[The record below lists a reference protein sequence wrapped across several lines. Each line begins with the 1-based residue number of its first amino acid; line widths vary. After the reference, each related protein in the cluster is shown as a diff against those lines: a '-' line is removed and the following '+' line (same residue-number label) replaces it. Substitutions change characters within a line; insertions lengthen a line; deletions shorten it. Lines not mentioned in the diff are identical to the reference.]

1 MRNSASPGTHPERA
15 PYRRALRAG
24 ALVLLT
30 LAPAACSGKAP
41 GRTAAAADSLVLGL
55 PIPLTDGAGN
65 ADIYG
70 ENARLG
76 AELAQREI
84 NANGGVG
91 GRPVAFRVLDDE
103 GDGQTA
109 IRVADELADAGVVA
123 VVGHVYSGATLAAA
137 NIYEEREVPA
147 VATTATSPDI
157 TALGPWIFRL
167 ASSDSANAV
176 QLAQAARAMGL
187 RTEVLYVNED
197 YGRGLARVFTSAYR
211 AAGGT
216 LSGTAPYLE
225 STPDFRPYL
234 ERLRSRG
241 AGLVF
246 VAGNEAGAA
255 RLIAQARELGV
266 NARFMGGDG
275 IEALTDRG
283 ATFDGTLVGMLF
295 HRDATDE
302 AKRFTREYRAAFKRD
317 PDSVAALTYDAVHLL
332 ARGMAEGHTSRRAL
346 RRWLESVGTE
356 GGAPA
361 FDGAGGR
368 VAFDEN
374 GDPQDKQFF
383 VGSIQ
388 NGGIQL
394 SRGVQ

>member
-15 PYRRALRAG
+15 PHRRALRAG
-24 ALVLLT
+24 ALVLLA

-41 GRTAAAADSLVLGL
+41 GRTTSAADSLVLGL

-65 ADIYG
+65 ADVYG

-84 NANGGVG
+84 NAKGGVN

-103 GDGQTA
+103 GDKESA
-109 IRVADELADAGVVA
+109 IPVAEQLAASGALA
-123 VVGHVYSGATLAAA
+123 VVGHVYSGPTISTSD
-137 NIYEEREVPA
+137 IYQQAEIPV

-176 QLAQAARAMGL
+176 QLAQVARDVDL
-187 RTEVLYVNED
+187 RAEVLYVNDD
-197 YGRGLARVFTSAYR
+197 YGRGLARVFGSAFR
-211 AAGGT
+211 SGGGT
-216 LSGTAPYLE
+216 VTGAAPYLE
-225 STPDFRPYL
+225 DTPDFGPYL
-234 ERLRSRG
+234 ERLRRRD
-241 AGLVF
+241 AGVVF

-255 RLIAQARELGV
+255 RLIAQARQMGMGV
-266 NARFMGGDG
+266 RFLGGDG
-275 IEALTDRG
+275 IEALTGRG
-283 ATFDGTLVGMLF
+283 PTYDGTLVGTLF
-295 HRDATDE
+295 HHDATE
-302 AKRFTREYRAAFKRD
+302 ASKRFTREYRAAFKRD

-332 ARGMAEGHTSRRAL
+332 ARGMAEGHTSRSAL
-346 RRWLESVGTE
+346 RGWLESVGAE
-356 GGAPA
+356 GGAPV

-368 VAFDEN
+368 VAFDDN
-374 GDPQDKQFF
+374 GDPRDKQFF